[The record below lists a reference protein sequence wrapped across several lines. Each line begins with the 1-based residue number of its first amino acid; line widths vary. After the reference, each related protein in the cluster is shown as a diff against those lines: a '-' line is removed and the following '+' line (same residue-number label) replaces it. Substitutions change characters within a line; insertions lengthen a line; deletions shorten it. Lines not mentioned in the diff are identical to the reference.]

1 MPVDA
6 FSTRTVPIS
15 AFDADTFGP
24 PASAE
29 SPGHTAS
36 GGESEGRQPVYLGR
50 PKPFSYRGYEGL
62 VMVATSERDD
72 PEVGLKAHSTSPE
85 RTVFTEPDNSDG
97 WIATDYTVG
106 IER

>member
-1 MPVDA
+1 MAREQTSSVPRA
-6 FSTRTVPIS
+6 FWIS
-15 AFDADTFGP
+15 Q
-24 PASAE
+24 SVLE
-29 SPGHTAS
+29 HY
-36 GGESEGRQPVYLGR
+36 RLGR

-62 VMVATSERDD
+62 VMAATSERDD